1 MNAFIVIGI
10 GGACGSI
17 ARYAI
22 STWMNGSTGLFPVG
36 TFIVNALGCFILGFL
51 FSYSEQKLSDTL
63 YKGIGTGFCGGF
75 TTFSAFSLESY
86 SLWKNHHI
94 VEAFLYTS
102 SSFIVGLAAITAGII
117 LGGLIRK

>member
-36 TFIVNALGCFILGFL
+36 TFIVNTLGCFILGFL

-63 YKGIGTGFCGGF
+63 YKGKITISSKLFYILLLA
-75 TTFSAFSLESY
+75 SSLD
-86 SLWKNHHI
+86 
-94 VEAFLYTS
+94 
-102 SSFIVGLAAITAGII
+102 
-117 LGGLIRK
+117 